1 VIALALA
8 LALATP
14 PPAYVALGDS
24 TGVGL
29 GARRGGYP
37 KRLAAVLAGAGRPVR
52 LVNPCVLGALGGPVG
67 EGPVRLPDVGA
78 VR

>member
-1 VIALALA
+1 
-8 LALATP
+8 
-14 PPAYVALGDS
+14 
-24 TGVGL
+24 
-29 GARRGGYP
+29 
-37 KRLAAVLAGAGRPVR
+37 VR